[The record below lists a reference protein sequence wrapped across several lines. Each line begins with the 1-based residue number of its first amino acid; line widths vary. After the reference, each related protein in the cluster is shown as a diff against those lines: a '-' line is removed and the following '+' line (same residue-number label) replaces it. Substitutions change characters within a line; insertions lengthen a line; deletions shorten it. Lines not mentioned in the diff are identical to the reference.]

1 MKKIFTI
8 LWAFCAF
15 NLLISQEIVVRGINV
30 NIIDGATGSTLNNGT
45 NFGKQQSSSGTIVQR
60 FTIENIGNSN
70 LTIGTFT
77 ISGSNSS
84 DFTVTTSPS
93 SPVSPGGSTF
103 FEVTFNPSATGSR
116 TANVSFVTNDA
127 DENPFNFDVAGTGIS
142 NRTVR
147 WVNNQGASRPSSVT
161 LQGLTYNTAATTYTS
176 INSAIVAAG
185 TDDIVYITDGTYAN
199 PRRFTS
205 TNCSL
210 FGMAQDT
217 SLYLNVNKSNIIITS
232 ETGDYNTSSAY
243 LVGYGFNLISEFST
257 DITIQGLI
265 MDSVRTN
272 AFWNSN
278 TVWGPSSNVKILN
291 NLVMNTYGHG
301 VKTDGALQVP
311 FSTFNRGLWKI
322 NGNQFE
328 NIGFNKYSAC
338 SYQAVSAI
346 WLSIGGPTVE
356 IKDNTI
362 INTKWAGVLTV
373 GYGSNSPSISN
384 GGITISNNVI
394 EKTVD
399 AGIQIGFPTDAFF
412 YPSNALIQG
421 NYIKEANTSSKV
433 GIGAITMLYS
443 DLAATRILNN
453 HITQSFNGLAIEIAG
468 WRAKSDTT
476 IVRYNNFCQLSGGF
490 AVTHIA
496 GISPNCVG
504 GGCTTGDDLAKY
516 KFDNNYWGDPSGPK
530 YAATNPSGLGQRLR
544 KDTITLGAGTYSLN
558 DYNYLTPFSTSP
570 NANALAGS
578 CLCPPEINVKGNNVS
593 IVDGDIT
600 PSISDSTN
608 MDTVFVNTTRSFKIE
623 NTGGSALLI
632 SSITLSGTNAA
643 SYTITGAPTS
653 VPKDSVRKFYVT
665 FTGTTVGA
673 YTATINI
680 NNSDC
685 NEGVYNFDIKTYKK
699 AIPCDF
705 SNPPATSIA
714 THTASISAVNGAGWT
729 CYCNSANE
737 FLLGIKIGSTGAVI
751 PTSGVQLKINSQ
763 SAVYYPF
770 PTGFVGNPTGWI
782 GLARTWNVTPST
794 QPSTSIPVRLMFTQK
809 DIDSINVKLT
819 QNSLTNISAPTDM
832 SFYKVI
838 NGSKPAHAAISTLA
852 QSDVNV
858 YMNDVAP
865 SLTKWKDSSLG
876 GSKYLATLL
885 VSSFSGGG
893 GGAGPGGLTPLP
905 VNFMK
910 FEGKTINNQ
919 INLLKWS
926 ASVESMNSSF
936 EITRSTDGKTFETIG
951 NIDAQMNMNE
961 YQFIDKNINK
971 GVQYFYQLKL
981 KDENLMAKFS
991 NVISLKTN
999 ETNSQVELVNLF
1011 PNPASQILNIN
1022 PLTEDYNVTITIF
1035 NYDGK
1040 EILSKQI
1047 SEMNQTIDIKD
1058 LSNGIYTVIIKSETN
1073 IQSTKLVINK

>member
-1 MKKIFTI
+1 MKKTITLLWVIFA
-8 LWAFCAF
+8 L
-15 NLLISQEIVVRGINV
+15 NLLNAQEIEVRGINV
-30 NIIDGATGSTLNNGT
+30 NIVDGSTTTTLNNGT
-45 NFGKQQSSSGTIVQR
+45 NFGKQQSSSGTLIQR

-77 ISGSNSS
+77 ISGTNSS

-93 SPVSPGGSTF
+93 ATVAPKGNTF
-103 FEVTFNPSATGSR
+103 FEVTFNPSSTGAR
-116 TANVSFVTNDA
+116 TANISFVTNDA
-127 DENPFNFDVAGTGIS
+127 DENPFNFDVTGTGIAD
-142 NRTVR
+142 RTVR
-147 WVNNQGASRPSSVT
+147 WVNNQGASRPSTVT
-161 LQGLTYNTAATTYTS
+161 LQGLTYNTASTTYTN
-176 INSAIVAAG
+176 INAAIVAAG
-185 TDDIVYITDGTYAN
+185 TNDIVYITDGTYRN
-199 PRRFTS
+199 PNYLTS

-217 SLYLNVNKSNIIITS
+217 SLYLNINKSNIIITS
-232 ETGDYNTSSAY
+232 ETGDYTTSNAN
-243 LVGYGFNLISEFST
+243 LKGYGFNLISEFST
-257 DITIQGLI
+257 DITIQGLK

-278 TVWGPSSNVKILN
+278 TVWGPSANVYILN
-291 NLVMNTYGHG
+291 NYVKNTYGHG
-301 VKTDGALQVP
+301 VKTDGAIQVS
-311 FSTFNRGLWKI
+311 FSTFNRGLWKM
-322 NGNQFE
+322 NGNKFE
-328 NIGFNKYSAC
+328 NIGFYKYTSC

-356 IKDNTI
+356 IKDNII

-373 GYGSNSPSISN
+373 GFGSNSPSISN
-384 GGITISNNVI
+384 GGISVVNNTI

-421 NYIKEANTSSKV
+421 NYIKEANTSNKV
-433 GIGAITMLYS
+433 GIGAITMLFS

-453 HITQSFNGLAIEIAG
+453 HITQSYNGLAIEIAG

-476 IVRYNNFCQLSGGF
+476 IVRYNNFCNLSGGF

-496 GISPNCVG
+496 GISPNG
-504 GGCTTGDDLAKY
+504 TYGTGDDLANY

-530 YAATNPSGLGQRLR
+530 YTATNPSGLGQRLR
-544 KDTITLGAGTYSLN
+544 KDTITLGTGTYSLN

-570 NANALAGS
+570 NSNALAGS

-608 MDTVFVNTTRSFKIE
+608 MDSVFVNTTRSFKIE

-632 SSITLSGTNAA
+632 SSITLSGTNAS
-643 SYTITGAPTS
+643 SYTISGAPTLI
-653 VPKDSVRKFYVT
+653 PKDSVRKFYVT
-665 FTGTTVGA
+665 FSGTTVGA
-673 YTATINI
+673 YTATVNI

-685 NEGVYNFDIKTYKK
+685 DEAVYNFDIKTYKK

-705 SNPPATSIA
+705 SSPPATSIA
-714 THTASISAVNGAGWT
+714 THTATVSAVNSAGWT

-838 NGSKPAHAAISTLA
+838 NASKPAHAVISTLA

-876 GSKYLATLL
+876 GSKYLATLF
-885 VSSFSGGG
+885 VNSFSGGG

-905 VNFMK
+905 VNFLN

-936 EITRSTDGKTFETIG
+936 DITRSTDGKNFKTIG

-961 YQFIDKNINK
+961 YQFIDKNIDK

-981 KDENLMAKFS
+981 KDENLMDKFS

-999 ETNSQVELVNLF
+999 DNNSQVVLVNLF

-1022 PLTEDYNVTITIF
+1022 PLTEDHNVTITIF

-1047 SEMNQTIDIKD
+1047 SEMNQTIDIKH
-1058 LSNGIYTVIIKSETN
+1058 LSNGVYTVIIKSETN